1 MINSYFSGI
10 DPRIMSVEKL
20 DRAKTVLVDAGSL
33 STLAH
38 VLIEPTIPTLDISLL
53 TERGGPTLA
62 NIIQNIV
69 LYDTITVD
77 SLLFE
82 IYSDVSTA
90 CELFPN
96 IIRGIYLRRGV
107 REKIGDIVNEIAH
120 INVGPPREI
129 SRDDWTKWQWQE
141 SKHIQLMQNFH
152 SVVPTLIPPEYANDW
167 QERFPFEMER
177 PFTADIPLCCLGSMM
192 TLGRAH
198 FYLELARELGVPL
211 SANPDFS
218 NYFEVL
224 LTKFKGSLLKGKP
237 EEIVAFFEAQVS
249 KAAIDES
256 KGLISLDLSIP
267 PVAEL
272 VVNYAKQ
279 RRCSLH
285 TATLEVRESKNAV
298 EFREWCAKLA
308 SLKGRS
314 SFGEQQEMVGK
325 LKDICET
332 WKRSVRE
339 EVKYKTRKLAIEAIP
354 YLGGILKA
362 IGVHEVKLKGP
373 VSMPRE
379 PYFLFLNDLLRPPKH
394 SAPLVFE
401 R

>member
-1 MINSYFSGI
+1 M
-10 DPRIMSVEKL
+10 
-20 DRAKTVLVDAGSL
+20 
-33 STLAH
+33 
-38 VLIEPTIPTLDISLL
+38 
-53 TERGGPTLA
+53 
-62 NIIQNIV
+62 
-69 LYDTITVD
+69 
-77 SLLFE
+77 
-82 IYSDVSTA
+82 
-90 CELFPN
+90 
-96 IIRGIYLRRGV
+96 
-107 REKIGDIVNEIAH
+107 
-120 INVGPPREI
+120 
-129 SRDDWTKWQWQE
+129 
-141 SKHIQLMQNFH
+141 
-152 SVVPTLIPPEYANDW
+152 
-167 QERFPFEMER
+167 
-177 PFTADIPLCCLGSMM
+177 
-192 TLGRAH
+192 
-198 FYLELARELGVPL
+198 
-211 SANPDFS
+211 
-218 NYFEVL
+218 
-224 LTKFKGSLLKGKP
+224 
-237 EEIVAFFEAQVS
+237 AFFEAQVS